1 MMDLPNDWTT
11 ERALGRL
18 DIHHLIHTPCNFRSF
33 VPFSLTEDAGNV
45 RRLIESHG
53 CEPAVGYAAT
63 DFTENEYEALSE
75 QLPGAEEMTIEFA
88 VIYVRHRT
96 LVVEG
101 PYPRRLAEIK
111 ARDRGGR
118 IAERT
123 KTVDYGLWTP
133 ADNRLAEFDKATET
147 TASPDSSEKG

>member
-1 MMDLPNDWTT
+1 MD
-11 ERALGRL
+11 
-18 DIHHLIHTPCNFRSF
+18 
-33 VPFSLTEDAGNV
+33 
-45 RRLIESHG
+45 
-53 CEPAVGYAAT
+53 

-88 VIYVRHRT
+88 VVYVRHRT

-101 PYPRRLAEIK
+101 PYPCRLAEIK
-111 ARDRGGR
+111 ARDKGGR

-133 ADNRLAEFDKATET
+133 ADERFADFDKMTD
-147 TASPDSSEKG
+147 ASPDSPKGD